1 MKPDLVPGKVQ
12 RMNPNEDP
20 KVVYKDII
28 HHPHHQSL
36 TRAHMSLYDRAAQ
49 FSAFDALAGYSDM
62 ITEEARLTDS
72 EIVLD
77 ENAIELLNQKLS
89 LIADVIEDGHLPT
102 ITFTVFVPDQHKEG
116 GRYEDR
122 TETVKKIDAIER
134 KIILKRKNES
144 SGINQTIEIAKVV
157 AIHGELVDYMD
168 ERTD

>member
-1 MKPDLVPGKVQ
+1 MAQGKGQ
-12 RMNPNEDP
+12 RMKPNEDP
-20 KVVYKDII
+20 KVVYADII
-28 HHPHHQSL
+28 HHPHHQSE

-62 ITEEARLTDS
+62 ITEEARLTDR

-89 LIADVIEDGHLPT
+89 LIADVIEDGNQPT
-102 ITFTVFVPDQHKEG
+102 VTFTVFTPDHLKEG

-122 TETVKKIDAIER
+122 TETVKKIDTVQR

-144 SGINQTIEIAKVV
+144 TGINQTIEIAKIL
-157 AIHGELVDYMD
+157 AIHGDLVDYMD
-168 ERTD
+168 ETID

>member
-1 MKPDLVPGKVQ
+1 MVPGKVQ

-89 LIADVIEDGHLPT
+89 LIADVIEDGHHPI
-102 ITFTVFVPDQHKEG
+102 ITFTVFVPDQLKSG

-122 TETVKKIDAIER
+122 TETVKKIDPIEQR
-134 KIILKRKNES
+134 IILSKKDKNT
-144 SGINQTIEIAKVV
+144 GIYLAIDISRIV
-157 AIHGELVDYMD
+157 AVHGELVDFMD
-168 ERTD
+168 V